1 VSLARR
7 AWQRL
12 WQAIR
17 PSAAA
22 PGLERE
28 IDSHLALLADEFA
41 RRGLSPEEARLAA
54 RRRFGS
60 VAHAKD
66 LHRDSRSFVWLEDI
80 RRDVIVAV
88 RMLRRT
94 PGFASVAVLTLAIG
108 IGVNTIVFTITNA
121 VLFKGFPLVERNDRL
136 LYLTSG
142 KGCCLSYP
150 DFEDWQQQATSFA
163 GMALVHGMSATV
175 SEGSRGPELFTATAV
190 TANTFQLV
198 GQQPTLGRDFTAAD
212 ERPGAPLV
220 ILLRH
225 GLWQRRFGSD
235 PRILGKT
242 LLVNGRPGTVVGV
255 MPRGFSFPQNQD
267 LWIPLARPADARRD
281 VRDNW
286 FALGRLAD
294 GVDIEQAR
302 TEMGVIG
309 RRLGEAYPATNQG
322 RNLVPFVSTFEEFFV
337 GSSAGAMYRAM
348 WGAVGFVMLIACA
361 NLANLLMARALTRA
375 EEISVRMAIGAGRW
389 RVMRQ
394 LLVESV
400 LLSAMG
406 GFAGWWL
413 ARWGVAAYATATNG
427 WGVSEQNFGVWFMNV
442 LDYSMD
448 YQAFAYLAAISL
460 GTGLLFD
467 VLPALRLSATDA
479 GGRLGHSRRGLTAD
493 PRSRRASWLLV
504 AAEMTLAIVLTA
516 GAGMLLRSFL
526 AVYTADPGFDA
537 LEVTT
542 AQVVLP
548 RARYATPERQ
558 RDLFERLTTQVQNT
572 AGVDTVAA
580 ASALPGWTLAP
591 RAFEID
597 GVPVPDTRDR
607 PAAGTVTVSSEYFR
621 ALGVRMGRGRAFL
634 ATDDSDRGP
643 VVIVNEQF
651 ARRYL
656 PDGALDRR
664 IRFYADSVPDVWMTV
679 VGIAPNIVQNRD
691 LRQQDALLYV
701 PARQRPAAGMWLLV
715 RSQVESEALMDSLRT
730 TLAALDP
737 ELPLADGP
745 MALTDRL
752 ARNYQ
757 YRAVM
762 ASVFGLFAAIALL
775 LAALGLYAVM
785 AHAVSVRRRE
795 IGIRTA
801 MGATVID
808 ILTLVVAQGMKPI
821 AVGILGGVITAVLLG
836 RLLQAE
842 FAQVTP
848 SDPAMLAAASAILLA
863 VSLAGC
869 LVPARRALRVD
880 PVTALRQ
887 ADERRSRA

>member
-1 VSLARR
+1 M
-7 AWQRL
+7 
-12 WQAIR
+12 R
-17 PSAAA
+17 PAAA
-22 PGLERE
+22 EPELERE
-28 IDSHLALLADEFA
+28 IDGHLALLADEFA
-41 RRGLSPEEARLAA
+41 RRGLSPEEARAAA

-60 VAHAKD
+60 VAHTKD
-66 LHRDSRSFVWLEDI
+66 LHRDSRSFVWLQDL

-94 PGFASVAVLTLAIG
+94 PGFAAVAVLTLAIG
-108 IGVNTIVFTITNA
+108 IGVNTIVFTITDA

-142 KGCCLSYP
+142 KGCCLSYL
-150 DFEDWQQQATSFA
+150 DFQDWQRQATSFA
-163 GMALVHGMSATV
+163 GMALVHGIPATV
-175 SEGSRGPELFTATAV
+175 SDGPAGSELFAATEV
-190 TANTFQLV
+190 TANTFRLV
-198 GQQPTLGRDFTAAD
+198 GQQPMLGRDFTSAD
-212 ERPGAPLV
+212 EQPGAPLV

-267 LWIPLARPADARRD
+267 LWIPLVPPADARRD
-281 VRDNW
+281 TRDNW

-294 GVDIEQAR
+294 GAGIEQAR
-302 TEMGVIG
+302 TEMAVIG
-309 RRLGEAYPATNQG
+309 RRLGATYPATNQG
-322 RNLVPFVSTFEEFFV
+322 RNLIPLVSTFEDFFI
-337 GSSAGAMYRAM
+337 GERAGAVYRAM

-361 NLANLLMARALTRA
+361 NLANLLMARALARSG
-375 EEISVRMAIGAGRW
+375 EISVRMAIGAGRW

-406 GFAGWWL
+406 GVVGWWL
-413 ARWGVAAYATATNG
+413 ARWGVAAYAAAANG
-427 WGVSEQNFGVWFMNV
+427 WGVSEQNVGVWFMNV

-448 YQAFAYLAAISL
+448 YRAFAYLAAISL
-460 GTGLLFD
+460 GTGLLFG
-467 VLPALRLSATDA
+467 VVPALRLSATDA
-479 GGRLGHSRRGLTAD
+479 GGRLRHGGRGLTAD
-493 PRSRRASWLLV
+493 RRTRGASWLLV

-526 AVYTADPGFDA
+526 AMYTADPGFDA
-537 LEVTT
+537 SKVTS
-542 AQVVLP
+542 AQVLLP
-548 RARYATPERQ
+548 RARYATPELQ
-558 RDLFERLTTQVQNT
+558 RAFFDRLTTELQRT
-572 AGVDTVAA
+572 SGVETVAT
-580 ASALPGWTLAP
+580 ASALPGWDLSP

-597 GVPVPDTRDR
+597 GVAAPDTRDR
-607 PAAGTVTVSSEYFR
+607 PAAGAVTISSEYFR
-621 ALGVRMGRGRAFL
+621 ALGRRMSTGREFL
-634 ATDDSDRGP
+634 ATDHPDQQP

-656 PDGALDRR
+656 PDGAMDRR
-664 IRFYADSVPDVWMTV
+664 IRLYADSVPDVWMTV
-679 VGIAPNIVQNRD
+679 VGVAPDIVQRRD
-691 LRQQDALLYV
+691 LQQQDAVLYV
-701 PARQRPAAGMWLLV
+701 PARQRPTAGMWLLA
-715 RSQVESEALMDSLRT
+715 RGRVETEALADGVRA

-737 ELPLADGP
+737 DLPLADGP
-745 MALTDRL
+745 MVLADRL

-762 ASVFGLFAAIALL
+762 ATSFALFAAIALL
-775 LAALGLYAVM
+775 LASLGLYAVM
-785 AHAVSVRRRE
+785 AHAVSERRRE

-801 MGATVID
+801 MGATVVD
-808 ILTLVVAQGMKPI
+808 ILGLVLTQGMKPI
-821 AVGILGGVITAVLLG
+821 AAGIVGGIAAAVLLG

-863 VSLAGC
+863 VSIAGC
-869 LVPARRALRVD
+869 LVPARRALTVD
-880 PVTALRQ
+880 PVTALRPS
-887 ADERRSRA
+887 D